1 MSRTQSVHSRR
12 QRQAKKEKQ
21 TRLVIVWAG
30 GLLILG
36 LMGLLYVSLQA
47 NNSTSGGQK
56 APIAAGPVQKGQ
68 PAPDFTLA
76 TLEGGEVT
84 LSDYAGQVVV
94 VNFWATWCPPC
105 KAEMPDIHDYY
116 QANQDKGFAVL
127 AVNAHEDENTVSRFI
142 ESTGFTFPV
151 LLDSRGIVEQQY
163 QVHSFPSTFVIDRDG
178 RVVYIHVGLI
188 SPEVLASVVDPL
200 L

>member
-1 MSRTQSVHSRR
+1 MSRAPSTHSRR

-21 TRLVIVWAG
+21 TRLVIVWAA
-30 GLLILG
+30 GLLVLG
-36 LMGLLYVSLQA
+36 MMGLLYVSLQSR
-47 NNSTSGGQK
+47 NSAGSSSTV
-56 APIAAGPVQKGQ
+56 PVAAGPVQKGQ
-68 PAPDFTLA
+68 PAPDFTLT
-76 TLEGGEVT
+76 TLDGNEAT

-116 QANQDKGFAVL
+116 QANQDKGLTVL
-127 AVNAHEDENTVSRFI
+127 AVNAQEDENTVSRFI

-151 LLDSRGIVEQQY
+151 LLDSQGKVEQQY
-163 QVHSFPSTFVIDRDG
+163 QVRSFPSTFVIDRDG
-178 RVVYIHVGLI
+178 NVVYIHVGLI
-188 SPEVLASVVDPL
+188 TPDVLSSVIDPL

>member
-21 TRLVIVWAG
+21 TRLIIVWAA
-30 GLLILG
+30 GLLVLG
-36 LMGLLYVSLQA
+36 LMGLLYVSLQS
-47 NNSTSGGQK
+47 NNSTDGSEQ
-56 APIAAGPVQKGQ
+56 APVAAGPVQKGQ
-68 PAPDFTLA
+68 PAPDFTLT
-76 TLEGGEVT
+76 TLDGNQAA

-116 QANQDKGFAVL
+116 QANQDKGLTVL
-127 AVNAHEDENTVSRFI
+127 AVNAQEDKATVSRFI

-151 LLDSRGIVEQQY
+151 LLDSRGDVEQQY
-163 QVHSFPSTFVIDRDG
+163 QVRSFPSTFVIDRDG

-188 SPEVLASVVDPL
+188 TPDVLADVIDPL